1 MIKDKSQGQISEEK
15 EVFPMKEIR
24 ESLGLSQVKFAAAI
38 GIDPKT
44 VSRAENGQT
53 EPVFTALQMKRL
65 CRLTERTIE
74 EIPDYLG
81 KDFATNPK

>member
-1 MIKDKSQGQISEEK
+1 MLEDKSQVKVSQDK
-15 EVFPMKEIR
+15 ETFPMKEIR

-53 EPVFTALQMKRL
+53 EPVFTALQMKKL
-65 CRLTERTIE
+65 CRLTEKSIE

-81 KDFATNPK
+81 KDFISNKS